1 MILTTQEVNGSFVQ
15 AHRLIIVAMALTCIS
30 LSASAER
37 FIACEDVQIVGSA
50 LPGDAESIAVRSFIS
65 AVTRITGASLTQSW
79 GGTPPEDMLPLHVGN
94 ASTLGARLAPLVRSS
109 VQADDADVRK
119 QSYVIAA
126 APDGGIVVAGLGKGE
141 EARAFLGLG
150 YALGELLRRLDER
163 DGAWGFALPDQPVVG
178 TPAMPNRTLY
188 LMNSDH
194 MNPGLSLEFF
204 TEPELEA
211 YVDFLI
217 EARYSRV
224 SLWQWTA
231 NMLYPDNFEQNRPRN
246 EMTHRA
252 MRYLFQYARQRGL
265 HVYHQLAPMHA
276 NVDLL
281 PDNPKF
287 AATGYYGR
295 NSICWAQP
303 EGRELAKNMARLE
316 MEYYGPVDG
325 YIVWFYDPGGCFCE
339 VCKPYQGQ
347 HLFEQFSMV
356 HDLARTISP
365 GAEFQAVLWP
375 TWCFHEYTDRG
386 IPYKDPAEVQA
397 FVKEFLGKVRTLF
410 GPRELT
416 IMDTGEL
423 EASNIYNGLV
433 DPREFKR
440 SAFLYSIMGLPSES
454 MFPFASFKINELAE
468 VMGKARDRGVEDANF
483 FIQYANIN
491 KPSVFAFGDIL
502 YDKNATA
509 EETLRRFTATMAAG
523 EARTLLYNVL
533 ERLEAMQAATTYE
546 AKETAISEVQAA
558 WDKLNVHPQFLGSR
572 EWLSG
577 FVLSQKYYLGMARAK
592 SEEAFLENLN
602 TLKAELAE
610 IPLWEDFARAAL
622 SPDLAASHI
631 ATYWRGPLQDPN
643 IVGLPK

>member
-1 MILTTQEVNGSFVQ
+1 MKQYSIPQ
-15 AHRLIIVAMALTCIS
+15 HLIHSARIALALAASACIVSPAMADHFVPCATS
-30 LSASAER
+30 
-37 FIACEDVQIVGSA
+37 QIVGSA
-50 LPGDAESIAVRSFIS
+50 LPGAAESIAVRSFTS
-65 AVTRITGASLTQSW
+65 AVVRITGESIPQAW
-79 GGTPPEDMLPLHVGN
+79 GSAIAEGRTPIHVGN
-94 ASTLGARLAPLVRSS
+94 TSTLGAQLNQLDLSAAQS
-109 VQADDADVRK
+109 DDADRRN
-119 QSYVIAA
+119 QSYVVTAT
-126 APDGGIVVAGLGKGE
+126 PEGGIIAAGLGEGNTS
-141 EARAFLGLG
+141 RVFLGLG
-150 YALGELLRRLDER
+150 YALGDLLRRLEQR
-163 DGAWGFALPDQPVVG
+163 EGQWGFVLPDEPIVAS
-178 TPAMPNRTLY
+178 PAMPNRTLY
-188 LMNSDH
+188 LMNSNH

-204 TEPELEA
+204 SEPELEA

-231 NMLYPDNFEQNRPRN
+231 NMLYPGNFEQNRPRN

-252 MRYLFQYARQRGL
+252 MRHLFQYARQRGL

-281 PDNPKF
+281 PPDPQF

-325 YIVWFYDPGGCFCE
+325 YIVWFYDPGGCFCD
-339 VCKPYQGQ
+339 VCKPNQGQ

-356 HDLARTISP
+356 HDLAKTISP

-397 FVKEFLGKVRTLF
+397 FVKDFLGKMRTLF

-423 EASNIYNGLV
+423 EGSNIYNGLV
-433 DPREFKR
+433 DPKEFKR

-509 EETLRRFTATMAAG
+509 DETLRRFTATMAAG

-533 ERLEAMQAATTYE
+533 DRLEAMQAATTYDARE
-546 AKETAISEVQAA
+546 VAIGEVQAA
-558 WDKLNVHPQFLGSR
+558 WDKLNAHPQFLGSR

-577 FVLSQKYYLGMARAK
+577 FVLAQKYYLGMARAT
-592 SEEAFLENLN
+592 SVEAFNENLN
-602 TLKAELAE
+602 TLKSELAKL
-610 IPLWEDFARAAL
+610 PLWEDFARAAL

-631 ATYWRGPLQDPN
+631 ATYWRGPLNDPN

>member
-1 MILTTQEVNGSFVQ
+1 MRFAFVLATCFSFTARADQFVPCEHAQ
-15 AHRLIIVAMALTCIS
+15 
-30 LSASAER
+30 
-37 FIACEDVQIVGSA
+37 IAGTA
-50 LPGDAESIAVRSFIS
+50 LPGAAESIAVRSFTS
-65 AVTRITGASLTQSW
+65 AVVHITGASIPQVW
-79 GGTPPEDMLPLHVGN
+79 GAAVAEGRTPIHVGN
-94 ASTLGARLAPLVRSS
+94 GATLAEHLKSIDLTNVPTGDPDLRNQSYAIASTLN
-109 VQADDADVRK
+109 
-119 QSYVIAA
+119 
-126 APDGGIVVAGLGKGE
+126 GGIIAAGLGEGDTS
-141 EARAFLGLG
+141 RAFLGLG
-150 YALGELLRRLDER
+150 YALGDLLRRLEQR
-163 DGAWGFALPDQPVVG
+163 EGQWGFVLPDEPIVAL
-178 TPAMPNRTLY
+178 PAMPNRTLY
-188 LMNSDH
+188 LMNSNH
-194 MNPGLSLEFF
+194 MNPGLSLEYF
-204 TEPELEA
+204 TEAELEA

-231 NMLYPDNFEQNRPRN
+231 NMLYPGNFEENRPRN

-252 MRYLFQYARQRGL
+252 MRHLFQYARQRGL

-281 PDNPKF
+281 PADPKF

-325 YIVWFYDPGGCFCE
+325 YIVWFYDPGGCFCG
-339 VCKPYQGQ
+339 VCKPNQGQ

-356 HDLARTISP
+356 HDLAKTISP

-397 FVKEFLGKVRTLF
+397 FVKEFLGKMRTLF

-423 EASNIYNGLV
+423 EGSNIYNGLV

-454 MFPFASFKINELAE
+454 VFPFASFKINELAG

-502 YDKNATA
+502 YDKKATA
-509 EETLRRFTATMAAG
+509 DETLRRFTATMAAG
-523 EARTLLYNVL
+523 EARTLLYSVL
-533 ERLEAMQAATTYE
+533 ERLEVMQAATTYD
-546 AKETAISEVQAA
+546 AKEVAIGEAQTA
-558 WDKLNVHPQFLGSR
+558 WDKLNAHPQFLGSR

-577 FVLSQKYYLGMARAK
+577 FVLSQKYYLGMARAA
-592 SEEAFLENLN
+592 SDDEFLKNLDN
-602 TLKAELAE
+602 LQVELGK
-610 IPLWEDFARAAL
+610 IPLWENFARETL
-622 SPDLAASHI
+622 SSRLAASHI
-631 ATYWRGPLQDPN
+631 ETYWRGPLNDPN

>member
-1 MILTTQEVNGSFVQ
+1 MKKYIPFFYSARFSLAILASFCFPVM
-15 AHRLIIVAMALTCIS
+15 AMAEHFVPCS
-30 LSASAER
+30 KAQ
-37 FIACEDVQIVGSA
+37 IAGSVH
-50 LPGDAESIAVRSFIS
+50 PGEAESIALRSFSS
-65 AVTRITGASLTQSW
+65 AVARITGESIPQVW
-79 GGTPPEDMLPLHVGN
+79 GGTAVEGRIAIHAGN
-94 ASTLGARLAPLVRSS
+94 ATQIRPLLDGVDISI
-109 VQADDADVRK
+109 VPNGDVDLRN
-119 QSYVIAA
+119 QSYVILAA
-126 APDGGIVVAGLGKGE
+126 DDGGIIAAGLGEGDSP
-141 EARAFLGLG
+141 RAYLGLG
-150 YALGELLRRLDER
+150 YALGDLLRRLEHR
-163 DGAWGFALPDQPVVG
+163 EGQWGFVLPDEPIVES
-178 TPAMPNRTLY
+178 PAMPNRTLY

-194 MNPGLSLEFF
+194 MNPGLSLEYFS
-204 TEPELEA
+204 EAELEA

-224 SLWQWTA
+224 SLWQWTS
-231 NMLYPDNFEQNRPRN
+231 NMLYPDNFEKNRPRN

-252 MRYLFQYARQRGL
+252 MRHLFQYARQRGL
-265 HVYHQLAPMHA
+265 QVYHQLAPMHA

-281 PDNPKF
+281 PNDPKF
-287 AATGYYGR
+287 SATGYYGR

-325 YIVWFYDPGGCFCE
+325 YIVWFYDPGGCFCD
-339 VCKPYQGQ
+339 VCKPNQGR

-356 HDLARTISP
+356 HDLAKTISP

-386 IPYKDPAEVQA
+386 IPYKDPADVQA
-397 FVKEFLGKVRTLF
+397 FVKDFLGRMRGLF

-423 EASNIYNGLV
+423 EISNIYNGLV

-454 MFPFASFKINELAE
+454 MYPFASFKINEIAE

-502 YDKNATA
+502 YDKGATA
-509 EETLRRFTATMAAG
+509 GETLRRFTATMAAG

-533 ERLEAMQAATTYE
+533 DRLEAMQAATTYD
-546 AKETAISEVQAA
+546 AKEAAIGEAQVA
-558 WDKLNVHPQFLGSR
+558 WVKLKDHPQFLGSR

-577 FVLSQKYYLGMARAK
+577 FVVSQKYYLGMARAT
-592 SEEAFLENLN
+592 SEGEFLEKLSG
-602 TLKAELAE
+602 LKAELGE
-610 IPLWEDFARAAL
+610 IPLWEDFASHAL
-622 SPDLAASHI
+622 TPALAASHV
-631 ATYWRGPLQDPN
+631 ATYWRGPLRDPN

>member
-1 MILTTQEVNGSFVQ
+1 MKQYRPAMRLAHASFT
-15 AHRLIIVAMALTCIS
+15 IVALVFLPAIAMAEHFVPCATS
-30 LSASAER
+30 
-37 FIACEDVQIVGSA
+37 QIVGA
-50 LPGDAESIAVRSFIS
+50 AHPGNPESIAVRSFAS
-65 AVTRITGASLTQSW
+65 AVVRITGESIPQAW
-79 GGTPPEDMLPLHVGN
+79 GAAAVEGRTPIHVGN
-94 ASTLGARLAPLVRSS
+94 VATLAESLKSIDLSS
-109 VQADDADVRK
+109 VPAGDTDLRN
-119 QSYVIAA
+119 QSYVLAST
-126 APDGGIVVAGLGKGE
+126 PDGGIIATGLGEGDTP
-141 EARAFLGLG
+141 RAFLGLG
-150 YALGELLRRLDER
+150 YALGDLLRRLEQR
-163 DGAWGFALPDQPVVG
+163 EEQWGFVLPDEPIVAS
-178 TPAMPNRTLY
+178 PAMPNRTLY
-188 LMNSDH
+188 LMNSNH
-194 MNPGLSLEFF
+194 MNPGLSLEYS
-204 TEPELEA
+204 TEAELEA

-231 NMLYPDNFEQNRPRN
+231 NMLYPDNFEENRPRN

-252 MRYLFQYARQRGL
+252 MRHLFQYARQRGL

-281 PDNPKF
+281 PPDPKF

-303 EGRELAKNMARLE
+303 EGREIAKNMARLE

-325 YIVWFYDPGGCFCE
+325 YIVWFYDPGGCFCD
-339 VCKPYQGQ
+339 VCKPNQGQ

-356 HDLARTISP
+356 YDLAKTISP

-375 TWCFHEYTDRG
+375 TWCFHEYTDHG
-386 IPYKDPAEVQA
+386 IPYKDPAEVRA
-397 FVKEFLGKVRTLF
+397 FVKEFLGKMRTLF

-423 EASNIYNGLV
+423 EGSNIYNGLV
-433 DPREFKR
+433 DPKEFKR

-502 YDKNATA
+502 YDKKASA
-509 EETLRRFTATMAAG
+509 DETLHRFTATMAAG
-523 EARTLLYNVL
+523 EARTLLYKVL
-533 ERLEAMQAATTYE
+533 ERLEAMQSSTTYE
-546 AKETAISEVQAA
+546 AKEVALGEVQAA
-558 WDKLNVHPQFLGSR
+558 WDKLNAHPQFLGSR

-577 FVLSQKYYLGMARAK
+577 FVLSQKYYLGMARAT
-592 SEEAFLENLN
+592 SEEDFLNNLN
-602 TLKAELAE
+602 ALKAELAT
-610 IPLWEDFARAAL
+610 IPIWEDFARSAL

-631 ATYWRGPLQDPN
+631 ATYWRGPLNDPN

>member
-1 MILTTQEVNGSFVQ
+1 MKHRYNDSTWVQ
-15 AHRLIIVAMALTCIS
+15 WGRLALGALAVIAPA
-30 LSASAER
+30 LPAAAER
-37 FIACEDVQIVGSA
+37 FVPCSNARIVASA
-50 LPGDAESIAVRSFIS
+50 LPGDAESFAVRSFTS
-65 AVTRITGASLTQSW
+65 AVARITGESIPQVW
-79 GGTPPEDMLPLHVGN
+79 GSAISEGRTPIHAGN
-94 ASTLGARLAPLVRSS
+94 ASTLAAQLKSLDLSS
-109 VQADDADVRK
+109 VPPDDADLRN
-119 QSYVIAA
+119 QSYVLTSTQ
-126 APDGGIVVAGLGKGE
+126 DGGIIAAGLGEGDTP
-141 EARAFLGLG
+141 RAFLGLG
-150 YALGELLRRLDER
+150 YALSDLLRRLEER
-163 DGAWGFALPDQPVVG
+163 DGQWGFLLPDSPVVAS
-178 TPAMPNRTLY
+178 PAMPNRTLY
-188 LMNSDH
+188 LMNSNH
-194 MNPGLSLEFF
+194 MNPGLSLEYF
-204 TEPELEA
+204 TEAELEA

-231 NMLYPDNFEQNRPRN
+231 NMLYPGNFEQNRARN

-252 MRYLFQYARQRGL
+252 MRHLFQYARQRGL

-281 PDNPKF
+281 PADPKF

-325 YIVWFYDPGGCFCE
+325 YIVWFYDPGGCFCD
-339 VCKPYQGQ
+339 VCKPNQGQ

-356 HDLARTISP
+356 HDLAKTISP

-397 FVKEFLGKVRTLF
+397 FVKEFLGKMRGLF

-423 EASNIYNGLV
+423 EGSNIYNGLV
-433 DPREFKR
+433 DPKEFKR

-454 MFPFASFKINELAE
+454 MFPFASFKINEIAG

-509 EETLRRFTATMAAG
+509 DETLRRFTATMAAG

-546 AKETAISEVQAA
+546 AKEVAIGEVQTA
-558 WDKLNVHPQFLGSR
+558 WKKLDAHPQFFGSR

-577 FVLSQKYYLGMARAK
+577 FVLSQKYYLGMARAT
-592 SEEAFLENLN
+592 SEEAFNENLN
-602 TLKAELAE
+602 TLKSELGK
-610 IPLWEDFARAAL
+610 IPLWEDFARSAL